1 MRSAAI
7 SRTGVILPDFV
18 ADLVVENEKAALQR
32 SKMMEKIDYPKMTLE
47 GKVSLVTGAA
57 QGLGKWI
64 SLGLAHAGADVA
76 VADLNV
82 EGVEQTAK
90 EIEETGHKAFPLK
103 TDVAKIHSIEE
114 MVQKAIANFGRIDCL
129 VNNAGVNV
137 HKPLLEITPEEFD
150 FVSSVNFRAVYFASQ
165 IVAKEMRS
173 RGGGKIINIASAAGL
188 LLRPGIPNSVYAGTK
203 AGIIMFTKAFAEEL
217 APYNIFVNCIA
228 PGYLA
233 TPLAKDRLSNPETL
247 ANILSFTPL
256 KRVGEAGDVIGPV
269 VFLASEASN
278 FITGQT
284 IFVDGGR
291 TVL

>member
-1 MRSAAI
+1 
-7 SRTGVILPDFV
+7 
-18 ADLVVENEKAALQR
+18 
-32 SKMMEKIDYPKMTLE
+32 METIDYPKMTLE
-47 GKVSLVTGAA
+47 GKVALVTGAA

-76 VADLNV
+76 VADLNFK
-82 EGVEQTAK
+82 GVEQTAR
-90 EIEETGHKAFPLK
+90 EIEEMGRKALPVRA
-103 TDVAKIHSIEE
+103 DVAKIDSIRE
-114 MVQKAIANFGRIDCL
+114 MVQKTIATVGRIDCL

-150 FVSSVNFRAVYFASQ
+150 SVSNVNFRGVYFTSQ
-165 IVAKEMRS
+165 IVSREMIP
-173 RGGGKIINIASAAGL
+173 RGGGKIINIASAAGF
-188 LLRPGIPNSVYAGTK
+188 LLRPGIPNSIYAGTK

-217 APYNIFVNCIA
+217 ASYPIYVNCVA

-233 TPLAKDRLSNPETL
+233 TPLAKDRLSDPKTL

-256 KRVGEAGDVIGPV
+256 KKVGAAGDVIGPV

-284 IFVDGGR
+284 LFVDGGR

>member
-1 MRSAAI
+1 MDRI
-7 SRTGVILPDFV
+7 
-18 ADLVVENEKAALQR
+18 E
-32 SKMMEKIDYPKMTLE
+32 YPKMTLK
-47 GKVSLVTGAA
+47 GKVALVTGAA
-57 QGLGKWI
+57 QGIGKWI

-76 VADLNV
+76 IADLNL
-82 EGVEQTAK
+82 EGAEQTAK
-90 EIEETGHKAFPLK
+90 EIEEMEHKAFPVE
-103 TDVAKIHSIEE
+103 TDVAEIDSIQE
-114 MVQKAIANFGRIDCL
+114 MVQKVIANFGRIDCL

-137 HKPLLEITPEEFD
+137 HKPMLDITPEDFD
-150 FVSSVNFRAVYFASQ
+150 FVCSVNFKGVYFVSQ
-165 IVAKEMRS
+165 TVSKEMVAK
-173 RGGGKIINIASAAGL
+173 GGGKIINISSSVGF

-203 AGIIMFTKAFAEEL
+203 AGIIMFTKSFAEEL
-217 APYNIFVNCIA
+217 APYNVYVNAIA

-233 TPLAKDRLSNPETL
+233 TSLVKDRLADSEVL

-256 KRVGEAGDVIGPV
+256 KRIGEAKDIVGPV

>member
-1 MRSAAI
+1 
-7 SRTGVILPDFV
+7 
-18 ADLVVENEKAALQR
+18 
-32 SKMMEKIDYPKMTLE
+32 MERIDYPKMSLA
-47 GKVSLVTGAA
+47 GRIALVTGAA
-57 QGLGKWI
+57 QGLGKWL

-76 VADLNV
+76 VADLNLD
-82 EGVEQTAK
+82 GVEQTAK
-90 EIEETGHKAFPLK
+90 EIEKLGHKALPVK
-103 TDVAKIHSIEE
+103 TDVAKIDSIKE
-114 MVQKAIANFGRIDCL
+114 MVQKTLATFGRIDCL

-137 HKPLLEITPEEFD
+137 HKSVLEVTPDEFD
-150 FVSSVNFRAVYFASQ
+150 FVSSVNFRGVYFVSQ
-165 IVAKEMRS
+165 IVSKEMIPQ
-173 RGGGKIINIASAAGL
+173 GGGKIINIASAAGF

-203 AGIIMFTKAFAEEL
+203 AGIIMFTKSFAEEL
-217 APYNIFVNCIA
+217 APHHIYVNAVA

-233 TPLAKDRLSNPETL
+233 TPLAKDRLSDPEIL

-256 KRVGEAGDVIGPV
+256 KRIGEARDVIGPV

>member
-1 MRSAAI
+1 
-7 SRTGVILPDFV
+7 
-18 ADLVVENEKAALQR
+18 
-32 SKMMEKIDYPKMTLE
+32 METIAYPKMTLE
-47 GKVSLVTGAA
+47 GKSALVTGAA

-76 VADLNV
+76 VADLNFK
-82 EGVEQTAK
+82 GVEQTAR
-90 EIEETGHKAFPLK
+90 EIEEMGRKAFPVK
-103 TDVAKIHSIEE
+103 ADVAKIDSIRE
-114 MVQKAIANFGRIDCL
+114 MVEKTLASFGRIDCL

-137 HKPLLEITPEEFD
+137 HKPILEVTVEDFD
-150 FVSSVNFRAVYFASQ
+150 VVSNVNFRGVYFTSQ
-165 IVAKEMRS
+165 IVSREMIP
-173 RGGGKIINIASAAGL
+173 RGGGKIINVASAAGF

-217 APYNIFVNCIA
+217 APYNIHVNAVA

-233 TPLAKDRLSNPETL
+233 TPLVKDRLSNPETL
-247 ANILSFTPL
+247 ANIVSFTPL

-284 IFVDGGR
+284 VFVDGGR